1 MMVFLLVSVLA
12 HGCLRLNGL
21 RSFNRLPTKEQRP
34 TQTFFLLGFIS
45 PLTKKLFRSR
55 FSKGKSPPAFFNL
68 N

>member
-45 PLTKKLFRSR
+45 PLTKN
-55 FSKGKSPPAFFNL
+55 FSALVSQKVNHHPHFSI
-68 N
+68 